1 MATYSQDPAYGN
13 VPSYSASA
21 SSTSAPGATA
31 PGSQNGTNVLSG
43 FASRYNPALLD
54 QNIWSNPFSI
64 LPDVFSGINTAGPG
78 YQALRDF
85 GADPLTLY
93 NIMYG
98 GTGGD
103 LYGTGTSAGDY
114 TNFLAGLYK
123 SLGTVG
129 GRGFSGGELLHS
141 LFNPG
146 TPAAGQTAGTP
157 LYNLLT
163 TGDLAT
169 QMRTLFNL
177 ASAVT
182 NVGMNPLAAKGYQGA
197 LQRAGDQ
204 AMSMAMKQDANNGA
218 ANTPIYQLIRSL
230 APSLVR

>member
-1 MATYSQDPAYGN
+1 MANPTMYDNLTG
-13 VPSYSASA
+13 
-21 SSTSAPGATA
+21 SAPSDSTANATFNDR
-31 PGSQNGTNVLSG
+31 SRVTNGTNALTG
-43 FASRYNPALLD
+43 FAARYNPALLD

-93 NIMYG
+93 NIMRG
-98 GTGGD
+98 GNSGD
-103 LYGTGTSAGDY
+103 LYGTDSSANDY
-114 TNFLAGLYK
+114 TNFLANLYQ
-123 SLGTVG
+123 SMGTVG
-129 GRGFSGGELLHS
+129 GRGFSGQELLHN
-141 LFNPG
+141 LFNPNG
-146 TPAAGQTAGTP
+146 PSAGQTAGSP
-157 LYNLLT
+157 LYNLLS

-204 AMSMAMKQDANNGA
+204 AMNMAMKQDANSGA
-218 ANTPIYQLIRSL
+218 ANTPIYQLIRQL

>member
-1 MATYSQDPAYGN
+1 MATYSQDPAYAN
-13 VPSYSASA
+13 VY
-21 SSTSAPGATA
+21 STSNGAAPQT
-31 PGSQNGTNVLSG
+31 PNSQTGTNVLSG
-43 FASRYNPALLD
+43 FASRYNPSLLD

-64 LPDVFSGINTAGPG
+64 LPDVFAGINTAGPG

-93 NIMYG
+93 NIMLG
-98 GTGGD
+98 GQNGD

-123 SLGTVG
+123 SMGTVG

-141 LFNPG
+141 LFNPN
-146 TPAAGQTAGTP
+146 TPGAGQTAGSP
-157 LYNLLT
+157 LYNLLS
-163 TGDLAT
+163 TGDLST

-204 AMSMAMKQDANNGA
+204 AMNMAMKQDANSGA
-218 ANTPIYQLIRSL
+218 ANTPIYQLIRSI

>member
-1 MATYSQDPAYGN
+1 MANPTMYDNLTGGA
-13 VPSYSASA
+13 PSD
-21 SSTSAPGATA
+21 ATTNA
-31 PGSQNGTNVLSG
+31 TFNDRSRITNGTNAADG
-43 FASRYNPALLD
+43 FAARYTPGFLD
-54 QNIWSNPFSI
+54 QNIWSNPFMI

-93 NIMYG
+93 NIMRG
-98 GTGGD
+98 ASGGD
-103 LYGTGTSAGDY
+103 LYGTQNSASDY
-114 TNFLAGLYK
+114 TNFLANLYQG
-123 SLGTVG
+123 LGTVG
-129 GRGFSGGELLHS
+129 GRGFSGQELLHNV
-141 LFNPG
+141 FNPSG
-146 TPAAGQTAGTP
+146 PGAGQTAGSP

-163 TGDLAT
+163 TGDAST

-177 ASAVT
+177 LRDVT

-204 AMSMAMKQDANNGA
+204 AMNMAAKENVNSGA
-218 ANTPIYQLIRSL
+218 ANTPIFQLIKSI